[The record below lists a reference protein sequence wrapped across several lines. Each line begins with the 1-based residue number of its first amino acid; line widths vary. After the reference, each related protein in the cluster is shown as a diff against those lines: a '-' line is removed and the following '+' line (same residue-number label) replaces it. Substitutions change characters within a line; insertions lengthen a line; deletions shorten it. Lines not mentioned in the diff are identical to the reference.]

1 MQRPKGFAGLRRP
14 FYGWWIVG
22 AAIVLQALPAGLLQ
36 QAYGSYVVLLE
47 REFGWSRTALSGAF
61 SAVRLE
67 EGLLGPL
74 QGWMLD
80 RFGPRMVMRIG
91 VVFFSGGFFLFARI
105 DSIVGF
111 YVAFLVMAV
120 GASMVGY
127 LSVTTAIVNWFQRKL
142 STAMGLAL
150 LGTAIG
156 GLALPLIVWGLETWG
171 WRTMANISGVIILVV
186 ALPVTQIVRHKPQ
199 QYGMLPDGRQPGDVT
214 ARGEDGAEIPETPS
228 LTARQAMRTRA
239 FWFISLAH
247 TAGVLVVSVIQ
258 VHFIVYVTEDLGLS
272 LAAAAWMFTLQTVT
286 NLLARPIGGWI
297 ADRTNSRNTTAVAML
312 AHMAA
317 LLILAFSTNVWS
329 VGFSALLNGAAW
341 GIRLPVVV
349 SMRAEY
355 FGTGSFGSIMGI
367 SSMVVTGGAVVAPI
381 AAAWGYDALGS
392 YTISFVVLALL
403 AGLGSLFM
411 FFLGPPGSAPSERAI
426 NAAGAS

>member
-1 MQRPKGFAGLRRP
+1 MRRLSGLKRP

-47 REFGWSRTALSGAF
+47 REFGWSRTTLSGAF
-61 SAVRLE
+61 SAVRME
-67 EGLLGPL
+67 EGLLGPI

-80 RFGPRMVMRIG
+80 RFGPRAVMRIG

-105 DSIVGF
+105 DSVVGF
-111 YVAFLVMAV
+111 YVAFMVMAI

-127 LSVTTAIVNWFQRKL
+127 LSVTTAIVNWFERKL

-150 LGTAIG
+150 LGTAVG

-171 WRTMANISGVIILVV
+171 WRTMANVSGLIVLVV

-199 QYGMLPDGRQPGDVT
+199 QYGLLPDGRQPGDVT
-214 ARGEDGAEIPETPS
+214 ARGEDGAEEFEAPS

-239 FWFISLAH
+239 FWYISVAH

-286 NLLARPIGGWI
+286 NLIARPIGGWI
-297 ADRTNSRNTTAVAML
+297 ADRTSSRNTTAFAML
-312 AHMAA
+312 GHMAA
-317 LLILAFSTNVWS
+317 MLILAFSTNVWT

-341 GIRLPVVV
+341 GIRVPVVV

-355 FGTGSFGSIMGI
+355 FGTRSFGAILGI

-392 YTISFVVLALL
+392 YTVSFMVLALL
-403 AGLGSLFM
+403 AGLGSLFL
-411 FFLGPPGSAPSERAI
+411 FFLGPPAGSTAPARPPTEP
-426 NAAGAS
+426 AAAR